1 MRKLTLIKKKSEE
14 ERREGER
21 EREREKRERRHEEK
35 QDALGK
41 GLKYSMRIGMRARDL
56 M

>member
-1 MRKLTLIKKKSEE
+1 MRKKGEKEK
-14 ERREGER
+14 ER
-21 EREREKRERRHEEK
+21 EREREREKREKRERRHEEK